1 MIRRNCKLF
10 FKDKGIFF
18 TSLITPLILL
28 VLYATFLANVYRDS
42 FLAALPQGI
51 TLPDEVV
58 NALVGGQLL
67 SSLLAV
73 SSVTVA
79 FCSNMLMV
87 QDKITGA
94 HNDFLITPLKK
105 STLALSDYIATASST
120 LIISFTALGI
130 CLVYLGIV
138 GWYLTFGDILLLIL
152 DVFLLT
158 MFGTALS
165 SVINCFL
172 SSQGHISA
180 VGSIVSSG
188 YGFICGA
195 YMPISSFSEGLQ
207 KAVAFLPGTH
217 GTVLLRSHAMRGVFE
232 ELEALGL
239 PDIVITETK
248 DAIDCHL
255 YFFDTRVSP
264 FAMYL
269 VLTLAILAI
278 LGIYI
283 LLHKYSKKKKG

>member
-1 MIRRNCKLF
+1 
-10 FKDKGIFF
+10 
-18 TSLITPLILL
+18 
-28 VLYATFLANVYRDS
+28 
-42 FLAALPQGI
+42 
-51 TLPDEVV
+51 
-58 NALVGGQLL
+58 
-67 SSLLAV
+67 
-73 SSVTVA
+73 
-79 FCSNMLMV
+79 
-87 QDKITGA
+87 
-94 HNDFLITPLKK
+94 
-105 STLALSDYIATASST
+105 
-120 LIISFTALGI
+120 
-130 CLVYLGIV
+130 
-138 GWYLTFGDILLLIL
+138 
-152 DVFLLT
+152 

-283 LLHKYSKKKKG
+283 LLHKFSKKKKG